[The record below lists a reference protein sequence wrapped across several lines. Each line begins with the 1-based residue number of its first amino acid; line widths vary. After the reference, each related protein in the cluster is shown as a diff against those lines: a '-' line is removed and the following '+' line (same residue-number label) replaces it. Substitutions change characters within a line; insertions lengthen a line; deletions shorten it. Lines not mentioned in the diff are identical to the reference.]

1 VPFIPRPENLGF
13 SGSYI
18 IKGSNFL
25 REVLSAS
32 KNQKSFIIKERRLFD
47 VYSKTF
53 LCNLFNVLISE
64 LL

>member
-1 VPFIPRPENLGF
+1 MSRLESLGF

-25 REVLSAS
+25 KEVLSAS
-32 KNQKSFIIKERRLFD
+32 KNQKSFISKERRLFD
-47 VYSKTF
+47 VYSTSF
-53 LCNLFNVLISE
+53 LCNPFFAFFVG